1 MKTADSPFIA
11 DWLVISLRWLLLL
24 AMSISLSLSGGMDK
38 WALLIVGMGVFW
50 NLGLTVLAAL
60 NARLS
65 YHRQINLAFDFSWAV
80 AIGLLPSQ
88 ADLRPVLAGL
98 MPIFSASLYFEWR
111 GALLA
116 ALLYT
121 VFTLV
126 YGALIAPVAPFI
138 LAVFAFLLL
147 AFGAL
152 FGFWGSRVIEEL
164 RARRRAYMEEQAE
177 KRRAEGER
185 LRMIYELTSALTGTL
200 SYQRII
206 ESALGLANSALSP
219 ELDPG
224 VNPLV
229 AAVLLFREG
238 QLYVAAEQ
246 RFTAADRRLQF
257 EGHEGVLKT
266 LFDERMPVFTQRIS
280 LDPELGR
287 VVAFRN
293 CTSAYCLPLYTGL
306 NLYGAFIFAHPDAQY
321 FTEER
326 REVLEILARQLSIAI
341 QNATLYQELLE
352 EKERIAE
359 VHEEE
364 RRKLARDL
372 HDGPTQSVSAI
383 AMRLG
388 LVRRMLER
396 DPAQV
401 ATELQKIEEL
411 AYRTTKEIRH
421 MLFTLRPLVLE
432 TQGLKAA
439 LQSMADKMREVF
451 NQEVVIDVDES
462 VLERVEMGKQ
472 SVIFS
477 IAEEAVNNARKHAKA
492 PTIWVRLKPIQHD
505 ILLLEVQDN
514 GVGFDVK
521 SVMQSYEKRG
531 SLGMVNLTERTEL
544 INGLLNIISAP
555 GKGTRVQV
563 FIPLTEDAADRLH
576 QRQIKN

>member
-126 YGALIAPVAPFI
+126 YGALIAPLAPLI

-164 RARRRAYMEEQAE
+164 RARRRAHMEEQAE

-257 EGHEGVLKT
+257 EGHEGILKT
-266 LFDERMPVFTQRIS
+266 LFDERMPVFTQRVS

-293 CTSAYCLPLYTGL
+293 CASAYCLPLYTGL
-306 NLYGAFIFAHPDAQY
+306 NLYGALLFAHPDAQY

-326 REVLEILARQLSIAI
+326 REILEILARQLSIAI
-341 QNATLYQELLE
+341 QNARLYQDLVE
-352 EKERIAE
+352 EKERMAE
-359 VHEEE
+359 VHEEA
-364 RRKLARDL
+364 RKKLARDL

-383 AMRLG
+383 AMRLNI
-388 LVRRMLER
+388 LRRLLER
-396 DPAQV
+396 DPQKAV
-401 ATELQKIEEL
+401 SELEKIEEL
-411 AYRTTKEIRH
+411 AQRTTKEIRH

-439 LQSMADKMREVF
+439 LQSMADKMRETF
-451 NQEVVIDVDES
+451 NQNVIIDVDDHAIEQ
-462 VLERVEMGKQ
+462 LEMGKQ
-472 SVIFS
+472 GVVFS
-477 IAEEAVNNARKHAKA
+477 IAEEAVNNARKHARA
-492 PTIWVRLKPIQHD
+492 ANIWVRLKPVQND
-505 ILLLEVQDN
+505 ILLLEIQDD

-521 SVMQSYEKRG
+521 SVMQSYERRG
-531 SLGMVNLTERTEL
+531 SLGMVNLIERAEL
-544 INGLLNIISAP
+544 VNGLLNILSAP

-576 QRQIKN
+576 QRQP

>member
-24 AMSISLSLSGGMDK
+24 AMSVSLSLSGGMDK

-88 ADLRPVLAGL
+88 AALRPVLAGL

-111 GALLA
+111 GALLVA
-116 ALLYT
+116 FLYT
-121 VFTLV
+121 VVTLV
-126 YGALIAPVAPFI
+126 YGALVASVAPFI

-152 FGFWGSRVIEEL
+152 FGFWGSRVSEEL

-185 LRMIYELTSALTGTL
+185 LRAIYELTSALTGTL

-219 ELDPG
+219 DLDPG
-224 VNPLV
+224 ANPLV

-238 QLYVAAEQ
+238 QLYIAAEQ
-246 RFTAADRRLQF
+246 RCTPADRRLQF
-257 EGHEGVLKT
+257 EGHEGILKT

-287 VVAFRN
+287 IVAFRN
-293 CTSAYCLPLYTGL
+293 CASAYCLPLYTGL
-306 NLYGAFIFAHPDAQY
+306 NLYGALLFAHPDAQY

-326 REVLEILARQLSIAI
+326 REILEILARQLSIAI

-359 VHEEE
+359 VHEEA
-364 RRKLARDL
+364 RKKLARDL

-396 DPAQV
+396 DPDQV

-451 NQEVVIDVDES
+451 NQEVVIEIDES
-462 VLERVEMGKQ
+462 VLERLEMGKQ

-505 ILLLEVQDN
+505 ILLLEIQDN

-544 INGLLNIISAP
+544 VNGLLNIISAP

-576 QRQIKN
+576 QRQP